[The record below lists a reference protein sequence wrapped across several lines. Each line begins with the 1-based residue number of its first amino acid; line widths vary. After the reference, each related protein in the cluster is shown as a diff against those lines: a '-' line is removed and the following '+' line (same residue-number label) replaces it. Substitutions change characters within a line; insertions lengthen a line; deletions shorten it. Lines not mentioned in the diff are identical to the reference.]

1 MEMLL
6 SGLVFVAFLLAQIA
20 AVVAVQAQRN
30 SAQSQAYDA
39 IQRDRGTSVIWDSA
53 N

>member
-6 SGLVFVAFLLAQIA
+6 GGLVFAVFLFAQVA
-20 AVVAVQAQRN
+20 AVVAVQAERT
-30 SAQSQAYDA
+30 SGRSQAYDA
-39 IQRDRGTSVIWDSA
+39 IRRDRAAKVIWDSA